1 MIGRGILSVIALTG
15 ALLVPASAS
24 AQLNGVGVR
33 LGLGHAS
40 MGGGYRDLVNDVGGK
55 MEGRTG
61 IVAGAFVDYGLPLL
75 AGRLSV
81 QAGAE
86 LTQKGMR
93 IPPDGG
99 LRERKLDVSY
109 LDIPVVARAAFDAGQ
124 VRPYVIAGP
133 VFSLR
138 TSTRGEIDGEEVDT
152 TDDVT
157 GSDVG
162 FAFGVGGQ
170 RDRFGIELRYVLGMS
185 NVSESN
191 DPDETAKNRQWSIVA
206 SYTLPLRR

>member
-24 AQLNGVGVR
+24 AQLNSVGVR
-33 LGLGHAS
+33 LGLGRAN
-40 MGGGYRDLVNDVGGK
+40 MGGGFRDLVHDVGGK

-81 QAGAE
+81 RAGAD
-86 LTQKGMR
+86 LTQRGMHV
-93 IPPDGG
+93 PPDGG
-99 LRERKLDVSY
+99 LKERRLDISY
-109 LDIPVVARAAFDAGQ
+109 LDISVVARAAFDAGQ
-124 VRPYVIAGP
+124 YRPYVIAGP

-152 TDDVT
+152 SDDVT

-162 FAFGVGGQ
+162 FAFGFGGQ
-170 RDRFGIELRYVLGMS
+170 RGRFGLELRYVLGMS
-185 NVSESN
+185 NVSESD
-191 DPDETAKNRQWSIVA
+191 DPDETAKNRQWSISA
-206 SYTLPLRR
+206 TYTLPLRR